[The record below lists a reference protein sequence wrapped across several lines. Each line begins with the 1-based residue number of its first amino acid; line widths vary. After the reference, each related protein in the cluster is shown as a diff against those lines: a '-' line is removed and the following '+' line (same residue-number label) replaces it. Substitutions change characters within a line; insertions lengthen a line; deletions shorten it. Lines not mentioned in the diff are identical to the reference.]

1 MFVSL
6 KHRDFRIF
14 WTGQC
19 VSLLGTWMQ
28 RTALMWLVY
37 TMTDSPF
44 LVGLVGVAQFMPMLL
59 FTLFAG
65 AIVDRFPKRKIII
78 VTQSL
83 LMVQAVALAALA
95 FSGSAEY
102 WQLLTLC
109 VFLGITTTIDVPARL
124 SFFVYLVGKDD
135 VMNAVS
141 LNSSIVNLAR
151 IVGPALAGAVM
162 MEFGAGVCFMLNAVS
177 FLAVLYSLTRL
188 RTQEPRALPRA
199 KKRSVV
205 KEVFEGLD
213 YIRHDQTLSINATI
227 LAVVCTFALN
237 GEVMAPVFADTV
249 LEMGAGAY
257 TGMLSAMGAGSLAG
271 AITMASLAK
280 RGEKKWLLPAG
291 AAATLLM
298 ITMASLAKRGEK
310 KWLLP
315 AGAAATLLM
324 HLLMLF
330 AWSRGAAYLLVAAI
344 GYFNLVFLNAG
355 NSIFQVH
362 TPDEY
367 RGRVMS
373 VYTFLSQ
380 GSLPLGNF
388 FAGSVMQSFGG
399 WAGYPSC
406 GLAAAL
412 LLFLFL
418 RKKRETLRS
427 WFVQGGV
434 LRG

>member
-1 MFVSL
+1 MALRDRAASLLDTVFASL

-65 AIVDRFPKRKIII
+65 AIVDRFTKRKILI

-83 LMVQAVALAALA
+83 LMLQAVALAALA

-162 MEFGAGVCFMLNAVS
+162 MEFGAGVCFLLNAVS

-188 RTQEPRALPRA
+188 RTQEPRALPA
-199 KKRSVV
+199 AEKRSVV
-205 KEVFEGLD
+205 REVFEGVD
-213 YIRHDQTLSINATI
+213 YIRRDETLAINATI

-249 LEMGAGAY
+249 LGMGAGAY
-257 TGMLSAMGAGSLAG
+257 TGMLSAMGAGLARG
-271 AITMASLAK
+271 RDDDGLHREARREKMAAS
-280 RGEKKWLLPAG
+280 RGRGGDAADAPADALRVEPRRGLPAR
-291 AAATLLM
+291 
-298 ITMASLAKRGEK
+298 RG
-310 KWLLP
+310 
-315 AGAAATLLM
+315 
-324 HLLMLF
+324 HRLF
-330 AWSRGAAYLLVAAI
+330 QPRIPQRGK
-344 GYFNLVFLNAG
+344 FNLSRYTRPTSTAA
-355 NSIFQVH
+355 
-362 TPDEY
+362 
-367 RGRVMS
+367 RVMS

-388 FAGSVMQSFGG
+388 FAGSVMQSAE
-399 WAGYPSC
+399 AGPATP
-406 GLAAAL
+406 AAAS
-412 LLFLFL
+412 
-418 RKKRETLRS
+418 RRRCCSSSSCAKREKRCAAGS
-427 WFVQGGV
+427 S
-434 LRG
+434 RAAC